1 MFWVLYKS
9 RMQSLFTAM
18 FSVSRSK
25 KKLSPAAYVV
35 IAALVIY
42 VFGSLMFSN
51 IAMFSAV
58 GEQLIMA
65 GMASTYFALIGLL
78 LLGLGFFGSIFVAQ
92 VQLFQARDNDLLLSM
107 PIKPKTILASRIAM
121 IITLVYI
128 YQLIFVVPAL
138 FVYFKVAGMEIVN
151 SLIFLIH
158 CFILPLFTVSISSL
172 GGWAA
177 AAASARMKNSRV
189 ISVLMVL
196 LFIGGYMF
204 ISTRMNYYMQLI
216 IQKGETIVQGLKKV
230 FFPMYLFAEASA
242 SGNILYALIFIAFCV
257 LVFLRVSSLIA
268 RRFLK
273 ITTLEQNAYKKKYK
287 AKEIKARGKSSALF
301 KKDLDYFTNTIG
313 YLLNTGLGS
322 VLMLLFAGVTVF
334 GGDSFKNEM
343 FAALGDNFSMIAAMG
358 IGFCAAMNIVTAP
371 SVSLESKF
379 LDIIKSLPVSS
390 MDVLLSK
397 LKLHLV
403 VSQPFI
409 FVSALVCSFGFKL
422 SFTEFLLSL
431 AFPAII
437 NFMLGIS
444 GLLIN
449 LRFPKFDWINETL
462 VVKQSLST
470 FLAIFTGIGA
480 CLLPVLAFM
489 LLSDYA
495 EANLILLISCA
506 LYAIVGIV
514 LYRVLKTWGVKVY
527 ESY

>member
-1 MFWVLYKS
+1 
-9 RMQSLFTAM
+9 
-18 FSVSRSK
+18 
-25 KKLSPAAYVV
+25 
-35 IAALVIY
+35 
-42 VFGSLMFSN
+42 
-51 IAMFSAV
+51 
-58 GEQLIMA
+58 
-65 GMASTYFALIGLL
+65 
-78 LLGLGFFGSIFVAQ
+78 
-92 VQLFQARDNDLLLSM
+92 
-107 PIKPKTILASRIAM
+107 M

-313 YLLNTGLGS
+313 YLSNAGL
-322 VLMLLFAGVTVF
+322 
-334 GGDSFKNEM
+334 
-343 FAALGDNFSMIAAMG
+343 AL
-358 IGFCAAMNIVTAP
+358 C
-371 SVSLESKF
+371 
-379 LDIIKSLPVSS
+379 
-390 MDVLLSK
+390 
-397 LKLHLV
+397 
-403 VSQPFI
+403 
-409 FVSALVCSFGFKL
+409 
-422 SFTEFLLSL
+422 
-431 AFPAII
+431 
-437 NFMLGIS
+437 
-444 GLLIN
+444 
-449 LRFPKFDWINETL
+449 
-462 VVKQSLST
+462 
-470 FLAIFTGIGA
+470 
-480 CLLPVLAFM
+480 
-489 LLSDYA
+489 
-495 EANLILLISCA
+495 
-506 LYAIVGIV
+506 
-514 LYRVLKTWGVKVY
+514 
-527 ESY
+527 

>member
-25 KKLSPAAYVV
+25 KKLSPAAYVG

-121 IITLVYI
+121 IFTLVYI

-151 SLIFLIH
+151 SLIFL
-158 CFILPLFTVSISSL
+158 ILPLFTVSISSL

-230 FFPMYLFAEASA
+230 FFPMYLFAEASV

-257 LVFLRVSSLIA
+257 LVFLIVSSLIA

-343 FAALGDNFSMIAAMG
+343 FAALGDNFSMIYHG
-358 IGFCAAMNIVTAP
+358 TGFCAAMNIVTAP
-371 SVSLESKF
+371 SISRKQ
-379 LDIIKSLPVSS
+379 
-390 MDVLLSK
+390 VLGHNKIPARGSWMC
-397 LKLHLV
+397 
-403 VSQPFI
+403 F
-409 FVSALVCSFGFKL
+409 FK
-422 SFTEFLLSL
+422 
-431 AFPAII
+431 
-437 NFMLGIS
+437 
-444 GLLIN
+444 
-449 LRFPKFDWINETL
+449 
-462 VVKQSLST
+462 
-470 FLAIFTGIGA
+470 
-480 CLLPVLAFM
+480 
-489 LLSDYA
+489 A
-495 EANLILLISCA
+495 EAPSGRVSP
-506 LYAIVGIV
+506 LYSFRLWSACSI
-514 LYRVLKTWGVKVY
+514 
-527 ESY
+527 